1 MGQKYVC
8 VCVHTC
14 PCLPVFG
21 VSVDEDLDLLAKRP
35 NRYQKKVKGRS
46 SFEKSSE
53 WKVARF
59 YYY

>member
-1 MGQKYVC
+1 MGAKVC
-8 VCVHTC
+8 VRVCAHMPLSACVW
-14 PCLPVFG
+14 
-21 VSVDEDLDLLAKRP
+21 SVDEDLDLLAKRP

-53 WKVARF
+53 LKVARF